1 MKKIIAIIIF
11 LSIIAISST
20 FAQNV
25 VMIDGTK
32 NAGKVEWVRNID
44 VATIP
49 YGVPKPVEFLVK
61 NTTNEPL
68 ILIDVKSS
76 CGCTVAEFSKEPVL
90 PGGSTKIKA
99 TYNAK
104 TEGEFYKII
113 TVITNFDKENS
124 VTLSI
129 QGVVKK

>member
-61 NTTNEPL
+61 NLTNEPL
-68 ILIDVKSS
+68 LLLSVNSS
-76 CGCTVAEFSKEPVL
+76 CGCTIAEFSKEPIL
-90 PGGSTKIKA
+90 PGGSSKIKA

>member
-20 FAQNV
+20 FAHKV

-61 NTTNEPL
+61 NLTNEPL
-68 ILIDVKSS
+68 LLLSVNSS
-76 CGCTVAEFSKEPVL
+76 CGCTIAEFSKEPIL
-90 PGGSTKIKA
+90 PGGSSKIKA

>member
-61 NTTNEPL
+61 NLTNEPL
-68 ILIDVKSS
+68 LLLSVNSS
-76 CGCTVAEFSKEPVL
+76 CGCTIAEFSKEPIL
-90 PGGSTKIKA
+90 PGDSSKIKA